1 MKSALL
7 VIDVQRDVVANAYR
21 RDEVIA
27 NIAGLVDRARKE
39 GVSVIW
45 VQHSDDELVKGSEGW
60 AYVDEL
66 RMGDGDPVVHKQF
79 GDSFEGTNLDELLQ
93 ERGIDRLVVCGA
105 QTDACIRST
114 LHGALARGYNAT
126 LVSDAHTT
134 DDCTW
139 ATPPLT
145 AEQVV
150 AHTNFYW
157 KWQPERVSPLKWCF
171 RNGERGRG
179 ERQANLLFLW
189 FAIRHRVEDGR
200 RNCLVM

>member
-7 VIDVQRDVVANAYR
+7 IIDVQRDVAANAHR
-21 RDEVIA
+21 RNEVIV
-27 NIAGLVDRARKE
+27 NISGLVERARKE
-39 GVSVIW
+39 GVPVIW

-66 RMGDGDPVVHKQF
+66 RMSDREPVVHKQF
-79 GDSFEGTNLDELLQ
+79 GDSFEGTNLDEMLQ
-93 ERGIDRLVVCGA
+93 DLAVDHLVVCGA

-114 LHGALARGYNAT
+114 LHGALARGYSAT

-145 AEQVV
+145 AEQVI

-157 KWQPERVSPLKWCF
+157 KWQRTPRAAGGTSLAAEVVFS
-171 RNGERGRG
+171 
-179 ERQANLLFLW
+179 
-189 FAIRHRVEDGR
+189 
-200 RNCLVM
+200 

>member
-1 MKSALL
+1 MNSAVV
-7 VIDVQRDVVANAYR
+7 VIDMQRDVVANAFR

-27 NIAGLVDRARKE
+27 NIAGLVVRARKE
-39 GVSVIW
+39 GVPVIW

-66 RMGDGDPVVHKQF
+66 RMADDEPVVHKQF

-93 ERGIDRLVVCGA
+93 EHGVERLVVCGA

-114 LHGALARGYNAT
+114 LHGAIARRYNAT

-134 DDCTW
+134 DDCSW
-139 ATPPLT
+139 AIPPLS
-145 AEQVV
+145 AEQVI

-157 KWQPERVSPLKWCF
+157 KWQRTPRAAGGTSLTAEVVFS
-171 RNGERGRG
+171 
-179 ERQANLLFLW
+179 
-189 FAIRHRVEDGR
+189 
-200 RNCLVM
+200 

>member
-1 MKSALL
+1 MMKSALI
-7 VIDVQRDVVANAYR
+7 VIDVQRDVEANAFR
-21 RDEVIA
+21 RNEVIA
-27 NIAGLVDRARKE
+27 NIAGLVVRARKE
-39 GVSVIW
+39 GVPVIW

-66 RMGDGDPVVHKQF
+66 RMADDEPVVHKQF

-93 ERGIDRLVVCGA
+93 ERGVERLVVCGA

-114 LHGALARGYNAT
+114 LHGAIARGYNAT

-134 DDCTW
+134 DECTW

-145 AEQVV
+145 AEQVI

-157 KWQPERVSPLKWCF
+157 NWQRTPRAAGGTSLTAEVVFS
-171 RNGERGRG
+171 
-179 ERQANLLFLW
+179 
-189 FAIRHRVEDGR
+189 
-200 RNCLVM
+200 